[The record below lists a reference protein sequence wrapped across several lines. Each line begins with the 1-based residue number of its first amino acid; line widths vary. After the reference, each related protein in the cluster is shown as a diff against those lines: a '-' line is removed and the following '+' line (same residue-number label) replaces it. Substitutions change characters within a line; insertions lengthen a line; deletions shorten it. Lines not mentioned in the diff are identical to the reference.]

1 MPTKYQINITNN
13 NSDNTNYLVLCAV
26 PEASDEMGKGW
37 TNVWAKTPGVGKKG
51 GNTQINFTDET
62 FAVCGMA
69 PQELGPRVNISTSQS
84 VSVNLGPSD
93 AGAVSAAIIDSGLLF
108 DSDPAPTKVQA
119 GFEIHTKV
127 WTNAQYSTA
136 FCGMGKTQPY
146 SNPSKVI
153 PVATWTAKSSENYII
168 YPKIQYFV
176 STGEYSSG
184 DIVDVATLGQ
194 VATIDFTG
202 KKETVAQVTQKDDGT
217 FAPVTYSFRT

>member
-127 WTNAQYSTA
+127 WTNAQYCKLIRLEACMVIRLIASLSYRFLWYGQDSTL
-136 FCGMGKTQPY
+136 FEPFQ
-146 SNPSKVI
+146 SHPS
-153 PVATWTAKSSENYII
+153 
-168 YPKIQYFV
+168 
-176 STGEYSSG
+176 GHL
-184 DIVDVATLGQ
+184 DC
-194 VATIDFTG
+194 
-202 KKETVAQVTQKDDGT
+202 
-217 FAPVTYSFRT
+217 